1 MRISKSHTAGVIIDI
16 QEKLFPHMNDR
27 ASLEKNTNIL
37 IKGMKILKIPF
48 LVTEQYT
55 KGLGFTIPT
64 VQESI
69 EDQSKIE
76 KVAFSCCDSPDFM
89 THLQSMGKTHVV
101 VAGIEAHVCVLQ
113 TVVDL
118 LENGFKVMVVAN
130 CVSSRKPL
138 DKEIALRRMEQEG
151 AMLATYESVLFEL
164 CRYSGSDQFKSIS
177 KLVK

>member
-1 MRISKSHTAGVIIDI
+1 MRLSKNHTAGVIIDV
-16 QEKLFPHMNDR
+16 QEKLFPHMHHR
-27 ASLEKNTNIL
+27 ESLEKNINIL
-37 IKGMKILKIPF
+37 IEGLKILEIPL

-55 KGLGFTIPT
+55 KGLGFTIPS

-69 EDQSKIE
+69 GNQSKIE

-89 THLQSMGKTHVV
+89 SHLQNMGKTHVV

-118 LENGFKVMVVAN
+118 LDNGFRVAVVTD
-130 CVSSRKPL
+130 CISSRKQT
-138 DKEIALRRMEQEG
+138 DQDIALRRIEQEG
-151 AMLATYESVLFEL
+151 AMLSTYESVLFEL
-164 CRYSGSDQFKSIS
+164 CRYSGTDQFKSIS

>member
-1 MRISKSHTAGVIIDI
+1 MRLSKNHTAGVIIDV
-16 QEKLFPHMNDR
+16 QEKLFPHMHHR
-27 ASLEKNTNIL
+27 ESLEKNINIL
-37 IKGMKILKIPF
+37 IEGLKILEIPL

-55 KGLGFTIPT
+55 KGLGFTIPS

-69 EDQSKIE
+69 GNQSKIE

-89 THLQSMGKTHVV
+89 SHLQNMGKTHVV

-118 LENGFKVMVVAN
+118 LDNGFRVAVVTD
-130 CVSSRKPL
+130 CTSGRKQT
-138 DKEIALRRMEQEG
+138 DKDIALRRIGQEG
-151 AMLATYESVLFEL
+151 AMLSTYESVLFEL
-164 CRYSGSDQFKSIS
+164 CRYSGTDQFKSIS